1 LLFNFKALDSPKQA
15 VKRLVHVSLLRI
27 SSAVLIVSSWAKL
40 GAELG
45 LAHRSLPGENRSHSP
60 ELRVQYQDLVREIA
74 NRLDHINDDL
84 SLVSIQRHR
93 NFSTASPVDRGPRQ
107 DN

>member
-1 LLFNFKALDSPKQA
+1 MAQNFIGHAH
-15 VKRLVHVSLLRI
+15 RLELGQG
-27 SSAVLIVSSWAKL
+27 

-45 LAHRSLPGENRSHSP
+45 LSHRTLPGENRSHSP
-60 ELRVQYQDLVREIA
+60 ELKVQFQDLVRETA

-84 SLVSIQRHR
+84 SLVSIQRHG
-93 NFSTASPVDRGPRQ
+93 NFSTASPVARGLRQ